1 MRRLLPLLLAGILAS
16 SAPATA
22 QSRPGPTP
30 RAPAAEEGDR
40 SRATKVEV
48 RVMEVYATDTHSN
61 VDPKL
66 DRLTRYLSHLRY
78 TGFELLDTHTVS
90 LAPNGSQTFTIAGG
104 RKMEV
109 TVLGKDDRRVKMRVE
124 VTGGK
129 GGKLLDTTLSV
140 NRNGTFIVAG
150 PKYKDGVLVLP
161 LTAKY

>member
-1 MRRLLPLLLAGILAS
+1 MRRLVPMLLAGLLATS
-16 SAPATA
+16 TPALAHDGGGPDSRPAPTA
-22 QSRPGPTP
+22 QSDK
-30 RAPAAEEGDR
+30 AK
-40 SRATKVEV
+40 ATKVEI
-48 RVMEVYATDTHSN
+48 RVMDVYATDTHSN

-66 DRLTRYLSHLRY
+66 DKLTRYLTHLRY
-78 TGFELLDTHTVS
+78 TGFQLLDTHTVS

-104 RKMEV
+104 RKMEI
-109 TVLGKDDRRVKMRVE
+109 TVLEQDDRRVRMRVE

-150 PKYKDGVLVLP
+150 PRYEEGVLVLP

>member
-1 MRRLLPLLLAGILAS
+1 MRRLLPLLLAGLLAS
-16 SAPATA
+16 SSAAVA

-30 RAPAAEEGDR
+30 RAPQAEQGDKAK
-40 SRATKVEV
+40 ATKVEI
-48 RVMEVYATDTHSN
+48 RVMEVYATDTHSK

-78 TGFELLDTHTVS
+78 TGFELLDSHSVS

-104 RKMEV
+104 RKMEI
-109 TVLGKDDRRVKMRVE
+109 TVLGKDDRRVRMRVE

-150 PKYKDGVLVLP
+150 PKYRDGVLVLP